1 MLIRNLQREM
11 EVKGITIYRLS
22 KLTGMKYELLRR
34 IFKGE
39 RKLTAEEF
47 VLICDKIDIKMDD
60 VAIERSQ

>member
-1 MLIRNLQREM
+1 M

-22 KLTGMKYELLRR
+22 KLTGIKYELLRR
-34 IFKGE
+34 IFKGK

-47 VLICDKIDIKMDD
+47 VLICNKTNIKMED